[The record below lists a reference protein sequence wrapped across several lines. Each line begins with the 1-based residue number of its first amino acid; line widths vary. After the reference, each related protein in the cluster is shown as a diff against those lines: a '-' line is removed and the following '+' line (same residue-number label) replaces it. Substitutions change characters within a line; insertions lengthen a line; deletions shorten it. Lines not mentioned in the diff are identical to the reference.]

1 MAYDINAALERL
13 EKNLSEVESAKKQ
26 VEETI
31 ATSESLQQIIG
42 RYSDSLVELNK
53 EITKFIAEVHNYQS
67 LKTSELD
74 TAIKKIMT
82 SCEAVISKFNV
93 DVKSSTDAFNAK
105 FSEAITKFGS
115 ENNNLAEQVTKLSSL
130 HGTLKDATSEIKE
143 IERKLDEIAKN
154 LKDSQAEQDRTLDNI
169 KSSLSNSKLI
179 VTLFFK
185 KEIKMK
191 SKSILS
197 KRVICVMGVIVGIAI
212 IIVITI
218 IPVLSI
224 SLRIVQITT
233 IAFCWF
239 DRNTFVGITRINL
252 FENLQYIRILNNIHV
267 YRNSNC
273 FFYYSA

>member
-115 ENNNLAEQVTKLSSL
+115 ENNKLAEQVTKLSSL

-169 KSSLSNSKLI
+169 KSSIDALPAKIKSQIDEVINTINVQANDLENKADEIITSAATAIQKLD
-179 VTLFFK
+179 
-185 KEIKMK
+185 
-191 SKSILS
+191 
-197 KRVICVMGVIVGIAI
+197 
-212 IIVITI
+212 TI
-218 IPVLSI
+218 ISVLSETK
-224 SLRIVQITT
+224 SLCHGIKSD
-233 IAFCWF
+233 IAELKKSM
-239 DRNTFVGITRINL
+239 DSGLTEVRSAINV
-252 FENLQYIRILNNIHV
+252 NRWILIIGLIALVALH
-267 YRNSNC
+267 
-273 FFYYSA
+273 FIKF

>member
-53 EITKFIAEVHNYQS
+53 EITKLIAEVHNYQS
-67 LKTSELD
+67 LKTSVLD

-82 SCEAVISKFNV
+82 SCDAVISKFNV
-93 DVKSSTDAFNAK
+93 DVKTSTDAFNAK
-105 FSEAITKFGS
+105 FSETITKFGS
-115 ENNNLAEQVTKLSSL
+115 ENNKLAEQVTKLSSL

-169 KSSLSNSKLI
+169 KSSIDALPANIKCQIDEVINTINIQANDLEN
-179 VTLFFK
+179 K
-185 KEIKMK
+185 ADEIKT
-191 SKSILS
+191 SAAT
-197 KRVICVMGVIVGIAI
+197 AI
-212 IIVITI
+212 QKLDTI
-218 IPVLSI
+218 ISVLSETKTLCNGI
-224 SLRIVQITT
+224 KSD
-233 IAFCWF
+233 IAELKKSMDSGLTEVRSAINVTRWILIIGLIALIALH
-239 DRNTFVGITRINL
+239 FVK
-252 FENLQYIRILNNIHV
+252 F
-267 YRNSNC
+267 
-273 FFYYSA
+273 

>member
-115 ENNNLAEQVTKLSSL
+115 ENNKLAEQVTKLSSL

-169 KSSLSNSKLI
+169 KSSIDALPAKIKSQIDEVINTINVQANDLENKAD
-179 VTLFFK
+179 
-185 KEIKMK
+185 EIKT
-191 SKSILS
+191 SAAT
-197 KRVICVMGVIVGIAI
+197 AI
-212 IIVITI
+212 QKLDTI
-218 IPVLSI
+218 ISVLSETKTLCNGI
-224 SLRIVQITT
+224 KSD
-233 IAFCWF
+233 IAELKKSM
-239 DRNTFVGITRINL
+239 DSGLTEVRSAINVTRW
-252 FENLQYIRILNNIHV
+252 ILIIGLIALVALH
-267 YRNSNC
+267 
-273 FFYYSA
+273 FIKF

>member
-93 DVKSSTDAFNAK
+93 DVKTSTDAFNAK
-105 FSEAITKFGS
+105 FSETITKFGS
-115 ENNNLAEQVTKLSSL
+115 ENNKLAEQVTKLSSL
-130 HGTLKDATSEIKE
+130 HGALKDATSEIKE

-169 KSSLSNSKLI
+169 KSSIDALPAKIKSQIDEVINTINVQANDLENKAD
-179 VTLFFK
+179 
-185 KEIKMK
+185 EIKT
-191 SKSILS
+191 SAAT
-197 KRVICVMGVIVGIAI
+197 AI
-212 IIVITI
+212 QKLDTI
-218 IPVLSI
+218 ISVLSETKTLCNGI
-224 SLRIVQITT
+224 KSD
-233 IAFCWF
+233 IAELKKSM
-239 DRNTFVGITRINL
+239 DSGLTEVRSAINVTRW
-252 FENLQYIRILNNIHV
+252 ILIIGLIALVALH
-267 YRNSNC
+267 
-273 FFYYSA
+273 FIKF

>member
-82 SCEAVISKFNV
+82 SCEVVINKFNV

-115 ENNNLAEQVTKLSSL
+115 ENNKLAEQVTKLSSL

-169 KSSLSNSKLI
+169 KSSIDALPAKIKSQNDEVINTINVQANDLENKAD
-179 VTLFFK
+179 
-185 KEIKMK
+185 EIKT
-191 SKSILS
+191 SAAT
-197 KRVICVMGVIVGIAI
+197 AI
-212 IIVITI
+212 QKLDTI
-218 IPVLSI
+218 ISVLSETK
-224 SLRIVQITT
+224 SLCNGIKSD
-233 IAFCWF
+233 IAELKKSM
-239 DRNTFVGITRINL
+239 DSGLTEVRSAINV
-252 FENLQYIRILNNIHV
+252 NRWILIIGLIALVALH
-267 YRNSNC
+267 
-273 FFYYSA
+273 FIKF

>member
-115 ENNNLAEQVTKLSSL
+115 ENNKLAEQVTKLSSL

-169 KSSLSNSKLI
+169 KSSIDALPANIKCQIDEVINTINVQANDLEN
-179 VTLFFK
+179 K
-185 KEIKMK
+185 ADEIKT
-191 SKSILS
+191 SAAT
-197 KRVICVMGVIVGIAI
+197 AI
-212 IIVITI
+212 QKLDTI
-218 IPVLSI
+218 ISVLSETK
-224 SLRIVQITT
+224 SLCNGIKSD
-233 IAFCWF
+233 IAELKKSM
-239 DRNTFVGITRINL
+239 DSGLTEVRSAINV
-252 FENLQYIRILNNIHV
+252 NRWILIIGLIALVALH
-267 YRNSNC
+267 
-273 FFYYSA
+273 FIKF

>member
-82 SCEAVISKFNV
+82 SCEVVISKFNV
-93 DVKSSTDAFNAK
+93 DVKTSTDAFNAK

-115 ENNNLAEQVTKLSSL
+115 VNNKLAEQVTKLSSL

-154 LKDSQAEQDRTLDNI
+154 LKDSQAEQDRSLDNI
-169 KSSLSNSKLI
+169 KSSIDALPAKIKSQIDEVISTINVQANDLENKAD
-179 VTLFFK
+179 
-185 KEIKMK
+185 EIKT
-191 SKSILS
+191 SAAT
-197 KRVICVMGVIVGIAI
+197 AI
-212 IIVITI
+212 QKLDTI
-218 IPVLSI
+218 ISVLSETK
-224 SLRIVQITT
+224 SLCNGIKSD
-233 IAFCWF
+233 IAELKKSM
-239 DRNTFVGITRINL
+239 DSGLTEVRSAINV
-252 FENLQYIRILNNIHV
+252 NRWILIIGLIALVALH
-267 YRNSNC
+267 
-273 FFYYSA
+273 FIKF

>member
-67 LKTSELD
+67 LKTSVLD

-82 SCEAVISKFNV
+82 SCDAVISKFNV
-93 DVKSSTDAFNAK
+93 DVKTSTDAFNAK
-105 FSEAITKFGS
+105 FSETITKFGS
-115 ENNNLAEQVTKLSSL
+115 ENNKLAEQVTKLSSL
-130 HGTLKDATSEIKE
+130 HGALKDATSEIKE

-169 KSSLSNSKLI
+169 KSSIDALPAKIKSQIDEVINTINVQANDLENKAD
-179 VTLFFK
+179 
-185 KEIKMK
+185 EIKTSAATTIQK
-191 SKSILS
+191 LD
-197 KRVICVMGVIVGIAI
+197 
-212 IIVITI
+212 TI
-218 IPVLSI
+218 ISVLSETK
-224 SLRIVQITT
+224 SLCNGIKSD
-233 IAFCWF
+233 IAELKKSM
-239 DRNTFVGITRINL
+239 DSGLTEVRSAINV
-252 FENLQYIRILNNIHV
+252 NRWILIIGLIALVALH
-267 YRNSNC
+267 
-273 FFYYSA
+273 FIKF

>member
-74 TAIKKIMT
+74 TAIKKFMT
-82 SCEAVISKFNV
+82 SCEAIISKFNV

-105 FSEAITKFGS
+105 FSETITKFGS
-115 ENNNLAEQVTKLSSL
+115 ENNKLAEQVTKLSSL

-169 KSSLSNSKLI
+169 KSSIDALPAS
-179 VTLFFK
+179 FK
-185 KEIKMK
+185 SQIDEVINTINIQANDLENKADEIKTSSATAIQK
-191 SKSILS
+191 LDTIISVLSETKSICSDIKSDIAELKKS
-197 KRVICVMGVIVGIAI
+197 LDSGLTEVGSAINVNRWILIIGLIALVALHFI
-212 IIVITI
+212 K
-218 IPVLSI
+218 
-224 SLRIVQITT
+224 
-233 IAFCWF
+233 F
-239 DRNTFVGITRINL
+239 
-252 FENLQYIRILNNIHV
+252 
-267 YRNSNC
+267 
-273 FFYYSA
+273 

>member
-82 SCEAVISKFNV
+82 SCEVVISKFNV
-93 DVKSSTDAFNAK
+93 DVKTSTDAFNAK

-115 ENNNLAEQVTKLSSL
+115 VNNKLAEQVTKLSSL

-169 KSSLSNSKLI
+169 KSSIDALPAKIKSQIDEVISTINVQANDLENKAD
-179 VTLFFK
+179 
-185 KEIKMK
+185 EIKT
-191 SKSILS
+191 SAAT
-197 KRVICVMGVIVGIAI
+197 AI
-212 IIVITI
+212 QKLDTI
-218 IPVLSI
+218 ISVLSETK
-224 SLRIVQITT
+224 SLCNGIKSD
-233 IAFCWF
+233 IAELKKSM
-239 DRNTFVGITRINL
+239 DSGLTEVRSAINV
-252 FENLQYIRILNNIHV
+252 NRWILIIGLIALVALH
-267 YRNSNC
+267 
-273 FFYYSA
+273 FIKF

>member
-93 DVKSSTDAFNAK
+93 DVKTSTDAFNAK
-105 FSEAITKFGS
+105 FSETITKFGS
-115 ENNNLAEQVTKLSSL
+115 ENNKLAEQVTKLSSL
-130 HGTLKDATSEIKE
+130 HGALKDATSEIKE

-169 KSSLSNSKLI
+169 KSSIDALPAKIKSQIDEVINTINVQANDLENKAD
-179 VTLFFK
+179 
-185 KEIKMK
+185 EIKT
-191 SKSILS
+191 SAAT
-197 KRVICVMGVIVGIAI
+197 AI
-212 IIVITI
+212 QKLDTI
-218 IPVLSI
+218 ISVLSETK
-224 SLRIVQITT
+224 SLCNGIKSDIAELKKSMDFGLTEVGSSINVNRWILIIGLIAL
-233 IAFCWF
+233 IAFHF
-239 DRNTFVGITRINL
+239 I
-252 FENLQYIRILNNIHV
+252 
-267 YRNSNC
+267 
-273 FFYYSA
+273 

>member
-115 ENNNLAEQVTKLSSL
+115 ENNKLAEQVTKLSSL

-169 KSSLSNSKLI
+169 KSSIDALPAKIKSQIDEVINTINVQANDLENKAD
-179 VTLFFK
+179 
-185 KEIKMK
+185 EIKT
-191 SKSILS
+191 SAAT
-197 KRVICVMGVIVGIAI
+197 AI
-212 IIVITI
+212 QELDTI
-218 IPVLSI
+218 ISVLSETK
-224 SLRIVQITT
+224 SLCNGIKSD
-233 IAFCWF
+233 IAELKKSM
-239 DRNTFVGITRINL
+239 DSGLTEVRSAINV
-252 FENLQYIRILNNIHV
+252 NRWILIIGLIALVALH
-267 YRNSNC
+267 
-273 FFYYSA
+273 FIKF

>member
-74 TAIKKIMT
+74 SAIKKIMT

-115 ENNNLAEQVTKLSSL
+115 ENNKLAEQVTKLSSL
-130 HGTLKDATSEIKE
+130 HGALKDATSEIKE

-169 KSSLSNSKLI
+169 KSSIDALPANIKCQIDEVINTINVQANDLEN
-179 VTLFFK
+179 K
-185 KEIKMK
+185 ADEIKT
-191 SKSILS
+191 SAAT
-197 KRVICVMGVIVGIAI
+197 AI
-212 IIVITI
+212 QKLDTI
-218 IPVLSI
+218 ISVLSETK
-224 SLRIVQITT
+224 SLCNGIKSD
-233 IAFCWF
+233 IAELKKSM
-239 DRNTFVGITRINL
+239 DSGLTEVRSAINV
-252 FENLQYIRILNNIHV
+252 NRWILIIGLIALVALH
-267 YRNSNC
+267 
-273 FFYYSA
+273 FIKF

>member
-93 DVKSSTDAFNAK
+93 DVKTSTDAFNAK
-105 FSEAITKFGS
+105 CSETITKFGS
-115 ENNNLAEQVTKLSSL
+115 ENNKLAEQVTKLSSL
-130 HGTLKDATSEIKE
+130 HGALKDATSEIKE

-169 KSSLSNSKLI
+169 KSSIDALPAKIKSQI
-179 VTLFFK
+179 VEVINTINVQANDLENK
-185 KEIKMK
+185 ADEIKT
-191 SKSILS
+191 SAAT
-197 KRVICVMGVIVGIAI
+197 AI
-212 IIVITI
+212 QKLDTI
-218 IPVLSI
+218 ISVLSETK
-224 SLRIVQITT
+224 SLCNGIKSD
-233 IAFCWF
+233 IAELKKSM
-239 DRNTFVGITRINL
+239 DSGLTEVRSAINV
-252 FENLQYIRILNNIHV
+252 NRWILIIGLIALVALH
-267 YRNSNC
+267 
-273 FFYYSA
+273 FIKF

>member
-74 TAIKKIMT
+74 STIKKIMT
-82 SCEAVISKFNV
+82 SCEAVTSKFNT
-93 DVKSSTDAFNAK
+93 DVKTSTDAFNAK
-105 FSEAITKFGS
+105 FSETITKFGS
-115 ENNNLAEQVTKLSSL
+115 ENNKLAEQATKLSSL
-130 HGTLKDATSEIKE
+130 HGALKDATSEIKE

-169 KSSLSNSKLI
+169 KSSIDDLPANFKSQIDSVSALI
-179 VTLFFK
+179 NNHAKDLNNK
-185 KEIKMK
+185 ADEIKA
-191 SKSILS
+191 SSES
-197 KRVICVMGVIVGIAI
+197 AI
-212 IIVITI
+212 QKLDTI
-218 IPVLSI
+218 ISVLSE
-224 SLRIVQITT
+224 TKT
-233 IAFCWF
+233 IC
-239 DRNTFVGITRINL
+239 NGIKSDIAELKKSMDSGLTKVESAINV
-252 FENLQYIRILNNIHV
+252 NRWILIIGLVALVALH
-267 YRNSNC
+267 
-273 FFYYSA
+273 FI

>member
-67 LKTSELD
+67 LKTTELD

-93 DVKSSTDAFNAK
+93 DVKTSTDAFNAK
-105 FSEAITKFGS
+105 FSETITKFGS
-115 ENNNLAEQVTKLSSL
+115 ENNKLAEQVTKLSSL
-130 HGTLKDATSEIKE
+130 HGAFKDATSEIKE

-169 KSSLSNSKLI
+169 KSSIDALPANFKSQVDSVSASINNHAKDLNNKIDAIKSSSESTIQKLDTI
-179 VTLFFK
+179 ISV
-185 KEIKMK
+185 
-191 SKSILS
+191 LS
-197 KRVICVMGVIVGIAI
+197 KTKTICNGIKSDIAELKKSMDSGLTEVGSAINVNRWILIIGLIA
-212 IIVITI
+212 
-218 IPVLSI
+218 L
-224 SLRIVQITT
+224 
-233 IAFCWF
+233 IALH
-239 DRNTFVGITRINL
+239 FVK
-252 FENLQYIRILNNIHV
+252 F
-267 YRNSNC
+267 
-273 FFYYSA
+273 

>member
-115 ENNNLAEQVTKLSSL
+115 ENNKLAEQVTKLSSL
-130 HGTLKDATSEIKE
+130 HGTLKEATSEIKE

-169 KSSLSNSKLI
+169 KSSIDALPAKIKSQIDEVINTINVQANDLENKADEIITSAATAIQKLD
-179 VTLFFK
+179 
-185 KEIKMK
+185 
-191 SKSILS
+191 
-197 KRVICVMGVIVGIAI
+197 
-212 IIVITI
+212 TI
-218 IPVLSI
+218 ISVLSETK
-224 SLRIVQITT
+224 SLCHGIKSD
-233 IAFCWF
+233 IAELKKSM
-239 DRNTFVGITRINL
+239 DSGLTEVRSAINV
-252 FENLQYIRILNNIHV
+252 NRWILIIGLIALVALH
-267 YRNSNC
+267 
-273 FFYYSA
+273 FIKF